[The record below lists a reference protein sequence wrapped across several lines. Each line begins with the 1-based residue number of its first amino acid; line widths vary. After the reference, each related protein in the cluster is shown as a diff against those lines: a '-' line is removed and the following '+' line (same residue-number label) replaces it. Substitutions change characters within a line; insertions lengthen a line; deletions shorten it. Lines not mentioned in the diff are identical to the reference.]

1 MDMAVK
7 SGFFKP
13 VVRTRRFTHQ
23 LFRDGLCLAA
33 LRAFTGAELYGAK
46 SKEVTLGQAAL
57 RVGSSI
63 HYVRAAIVLLAHGD
77 QKLIDRVLRG
87 ECSIL
92 TAAASVQALVK
103 LVSAFKTASPEIRAG
118 FFAATGTADLSC
130 PVKRMEA
137 AAKLGPEVIWDDM
150 VAPLVR

>member
-1 MDMAVK
+1 MEHITTTG
-7 SGFFKP
+7 GFFKS
-13 VVRTRRFTHQ
+13 THTGQRRSPRQH
-23 LFRDGLCLAA
+23 FRNGASLAP
-33 LRAFTGAELYGAK
+33 LRAFTGAEVYQ
-46 SKEVTLGQAAL
+46 SKKLTLGEVAL
-57 RVGSSI
+57 RVARSV
-63 HYVRAAIVLLAHGD
+63 HYIRAAIVLLNHGD
-77 QKLIDRVLRG
+77 QKLVDRVLRG
-87 ECSIL
+87 EVSIL
-92 TAAASVQALVK
+92 VAAASVQALVK